1 MNLHKVHLKQRN
13 LSDVN
18 LLEVKRINLEHQKER
33 LLFEVDQDII
43 YFIKKDIQRLIN
55 YLKINKNK

>member
-1 MNLHKVHLKQRN
+1 MNLHKVHLEQRN

-55 YLKINKNK
+55 YLKINKK